1 MNNEHLSEEMIVKF
15 LDNELI
21 DEEKETVKLH
31 LNKCEYCQN
40 ILNDYLYA
48 DNITNNYEVPE
59 VILPELAIDS
69 YRSEHLGWYK
79 YLQAAAI
86 ILIVLGSFVVGMWSG
101 YEYLNIRDVNTIA
114 ERDEFNEMMQ
124 LYATEDR
131 ISLPYTH

>member
-1 MNNEHLSEEMIVKF
+1 MNNKHLSEEIIVKF
-15 LDNELI
+15 LDNELT
-21 DEEKETVKLH
+21 DEEKEEVEFH
-31 LNKCEYCQN
+31 LSKCEYCKN

-48 DNITNNYEVPE
+48 DNIISNYKVPE

-86 ILIVLGSFVVGMWSG
+86 ILIILGSFVIGMWSG
-101 YEYLNIRDVNTIA
+101 YEYLNIRDSNTIA
-114 ERDEFNEMMQ
+114 ERDEFNEMMI

-131 ISLPYTH
+131 INLPYTH

>member
-1 MNNEHLSEEMIVKF
+1 MNNEHLSEKMIVKF

-21 DEEKETVKLH
+21 DEEKEAVKLH
-31 LNKCEYCQN
+31 LNKCEHCQK

-48 DNITNNYEVPE
+48 DNIMNNYEVSE
-59 VILPELAIDS
+59 VILPELAIES
-69 YRSEHLGWYK
+69 YRSEHLNWYK

-86 ILIVLGSFVVGMWSG
+86 ILIILGSFVVGMWSG
-101 YEYLNIRDVNTIA
+101 YEYLSIRDSNKIA

-124 LYATEDR
+124 IYATEDR